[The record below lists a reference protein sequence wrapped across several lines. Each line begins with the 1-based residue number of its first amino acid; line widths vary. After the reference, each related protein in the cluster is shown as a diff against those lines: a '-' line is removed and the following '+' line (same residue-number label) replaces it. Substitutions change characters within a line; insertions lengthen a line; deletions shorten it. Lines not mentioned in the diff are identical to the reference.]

1 MPYNLENFHPKVKK
15 TIEYRQKLVN
25 KGSQV
30 PFNSSG
36 GRTDTDFHRYTT
48 NKHCQ
53 IRMASGVD
61 IVNDNI
67 LEQHEIDAGL
77 KLDGMARQ
85 FILQGGQLYGKIGQD
100 EERISDDGVPIESDP
115 ILSLKRRYG
124 WPSTKLGV
132 AKAYGDILAR
142 ELADDG

>member
-36 GRTDTDFHRYTT
+36 GRTDTDFYRYTT
-48 NKHCQ
+48 NKQCQ

-61 IVNDNI
+61 I
-67 LEQHEIDAGL
+67 
-77 KLDGMARQ
+77 
-85 FILQGGQLYGKIGQD
+85 
-100 EERISDDGVPIESDP
+100 
-115 ILSLKRRYG
+115 
-124 WPSTKLGV
+124 
-132 AKAYGDILAR
+132 
-142 ELADDG
+142 